1 MQVVL
6 ECLRKHGQRLDLEI
20 AQETGMALTD
30 VHVDLDALAK
40 AGTVIVCK
48 ITRFQHGRRIEALQ
62 CRIAGHLPR
71 SAPGRKPT

>member
-1 MQVVL
+1 
-6 ECLRKHGQRLDLEI
+6 
-20 AQETGMALTD
+20 MALTD